1 MPHHLSVYWP
11 PPVPY
16 SFRAASGPVTSLL
29 PLVGL
34 TPILRSCP
42 SAEGTFA
49 GAFTFTAGAWLLSPP
64 PPLTKPSPP
73 AALGRT
79 GAKRTNQGLRSQ
91 IRPPPP
97 DLLGGEP
104 APGVWP

>member
-49 GAFTFTAGAWLLSPP
+49 GAFTFTAGAGFCPP
-64 PPLTKPSPP
+64 PPPQPLTPP
-73 AALGRT
+73 PVALART
-79 GAKRTNQGLRSQ
+79 QAKKASNRAGSQ
-91 IRPPPP
+91 NPPPPP
-97 DLLGGEP
+97 DSLGGHT
-104 APGVWP
+104 G

>member
-49 GAFTFTAGAWLLSPP
+49 GAFTFTAGGWFSSPP
-64 PPLTKPSPP
+64 PHEPQPPP
-73 AALGRT
+73 AVALAGTQTKRNSRRLKSPNSPT
-79 GAKRTNQGLRSQ
+79 G
-91 IRPPPP
+91 P
-97 DLLGGEP
+97 DLPGGEP
-104 APGVWP
+104 SLR